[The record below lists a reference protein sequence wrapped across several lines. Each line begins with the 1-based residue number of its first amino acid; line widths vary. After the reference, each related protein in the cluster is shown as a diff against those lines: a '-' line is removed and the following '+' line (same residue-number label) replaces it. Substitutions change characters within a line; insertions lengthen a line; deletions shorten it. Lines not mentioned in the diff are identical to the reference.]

1 MHRCRL
7 SIVTF
12 HACPEQGREAAL
24 QHLIGIGLKVASTL
38 VLMVMA
44 ALMKLLS
51 ETVPV
56 GEVMFAR
63 SFFALLPLSVWLMWR
78 GEFPGALKTRN
89 VRGHVLRGGFGG
101 LALASYLVALTYL
114 PLPDVT
120 AIQFL
125 APLLT
130 LALATVLLG
139 EVVGIF
145 RWSAVGIGF
154 IGIVMILW
162 PYLGHGWSSAD
173 EGAIG
178 ALVAVVAASL
188 TSLAMIQVRH
198 LTGTETTGS
207 IVFYFSVTCT
217 VLALFTLPFGW
228 AVPTARGAVLLVT
241 IGLIGGI
248 GQILLT
254 QSYRHAPASVVAPF
268 DYTAMIWSL
277 VLGYLMFGDRPVVVT
292 LAGASVVIGA
302 GLFVIWRERQLG
314 IERARLRQA
323 SPPPV

>member
-1 MHRCRL
+1 MRQCRL
-7 SIVTF
+7 SIAAF
-12 HACPEQGREAAL
+12 RACREESREAAL
-24 QHLIGIGLKVASTL
+24 HHLIGIGLKVASTL

-51 ETVPV
+51 ETMPV

-78 GEFPGALKTRN
+78 GEFPHALRTHNIK
-89 VRGHVLRGGFGG
+89 GHVLRGGFGG
-101 LALASYLVALTYL
+101 VALASYLVALTYL

-145 RWSAVGIGF
+145 RWSAVGVGF
-154 IGIVMILW
+154 IGIVLILW
-162 PYLGHGWSSAD
+162 PYLGHGWSVAD

-198 LTGTETTGS
+198 LTGSETTGS
-207 IVFYFSVTCT
+207 IVFYFSVMCA
-217 VLALFTLPFGW
+217 VMALFTLPFGW
-228 AVPTARGAVLLVT
+228 AIPDPREAALLVT

-254 QSYRHAPASVVAPF
+254 QSYRFAPASVIAPF

-277 VLGYLMFGDRPVVVT
+277 ILGYLVFGDVPVAVT
-292 LAGASVVIGA
+292 LIGASIVIAA
-302 GLFVIWRERQLG
+302 GLFIIWRERQLG
-314 IERARLRQA
+314 IERARQRQA
-323 SPPPV
+323 GPPPA